1 MLVLYSTKL
10 KEKLYYNIN
19 CSVNFWI
26 LELFDQT
33 VKKHVKMHEYENYF
47 IMTV

>member
-10 KEKLYYNIN
+10 KEKLYYNRD
-19 CSVNFWI
+19 CSVKFRI
-26 LELFDQT
+26 LELYDQT